1 MKYTIQALKYILK
14 NFLYIF
20 PFAVLPALLLSIS
33 TDESAMISALQKYA
47 TENIQDW
54 EFGELFR
61 AISVLNFG
69 SWQSVVSGLLGVVV
83 IIICVA
89 LMMALIEKHFRIGKR
104 TFNGI
109 FSKLNDNLISTA
121 GYIFL
126 LLIIYEVWAM
136 LLAAFLFVMSEI
148 PYNVVAY
155 PIVIFFF
162 LAMHILLIYTISVIY
177 LWLSCMQIT
186 GFKALEALHYSY
198 QLMTPLKIK
207 LIAVQ
212 LLSLFVVELLV
223 CLCVIFLTANPIVF
237 TILTTLLYTSMI
249 MFYCV
254 RMQIVY
260 FDRDNIERADQRK
273 Y

>member
-1 MKYTIQALKYILK
+1 MQKMILPTLWYA
-14 NFLYIF
+14 FLLLLIYEIW
-20 PFAVLPALLLSIS
+20 ALLLSSLLFFVGKIA
-33 TDESAMISALQKYA
+33 SAWVA
-47 TENIQDW
+47 
-54 EFGELFR
+54 
-61 AISVLNFG
+61 SVA
-69 SWQSVVSGLLGVVV
+69 VV
-83 IIICVA
+83 IV
-89 LMMALIEKHFRIGKR
+89 LI
-104 TFNGI
+104 
-109 FSKLNDNLISTA
+109 
-121 GYIFL
+121 
-126 LLIIYEVWAM
+126 
-136 LLAAFLFVMSEI
+136 
-148 PYNVVAY
+148 
-155 PIVIFFF
+155 
-162 LAMHILLIYTISVIY
+162 AMHFALLYIINIIY
-177 LWLSCMQIT
+177 LWLPCMQIT